1 MMTPSAPEPA
11 ETSAR
16 ALIGRIARVYMAPRW
31 MAWSGAMVAAVI
43 VAALSAKLIQILEPA
58 INDLLVNHKP
68 GALTVVPIT
77 IAALALGRGL
87 AQVIQASL
95 VNEMGNAV
103 VGQVQVQ
110 LFGRLVRA
118 DLARL
123 RTQHSGEYVSSVLYD
138 AGLIREA
145 ATSGVINYTQH
156 LLTVIGAV
164 MVMVAND
171 LYLSLTL
178 LVAAP
183 LATAIMRRFA
193 RRTSRA
199 AKGAMAETSA
209 LSTAIMESLDGVR
222 VVKIENREA
231 FEEARVAEVVQRRQA
246 HLVQGANARA
256 RAAPATET
264 LMTLITAAVIAYAGW
279 RSQSGGMNVGAFVS
293 FIGALGLASQS
304 LRQLANLQTVFAEG
318 LSAAR
323 RLFKAL
329 DIEPEIRD
337 RPEAAPLALG
347 QATISFEEVGFAYGD
362 GPSVLD
368 RVSLAVRRGETVAL
382 VGPSGG
388 GKTTLLN
395 LIPRFYDVTQG
406 RVCVDG
412 TDIRNVTLSSLR
424 HQIALV
430 TQEPFLFDDTIRA
443 NIAYAKPDA
452 SLAEIEAAATAAAA
466 HDFILGLPSG
476 YDTLVGEA
484 GARLSGGQRQ
494 RIAIARA
501 FLKNAPILLL
511 DEATSALDTES
522 EAQVQ
527 AALARLMAG
536 RTTILIAHRLSTV
549 RSADRIHVID
559 QGRIVETGTHG
570 ELIALKGLYARLAQT
585 QDLETA
591 AEVRP

>member
-1 MMTPSAPEPA
+1 MTAPQSEPA
-11 ETSAR
+11 ELSAR

-31 MAWSGAMVAAVI
+31 KAWFGALIAAI
-43 VAALSAKLIQILEPA
+43 VTAVLSAKLIQILEPA
-58 INDLLVNHKP
+58 INDLLVKHKP
-68 GALTVVPIT
+68 GALVTIPLT
-77 IAALALGRGL
+77 IAAFALGRGL

-95 VNEMGNAV
+95 VNRIGNAV
-103 VGQVQVQ
+103 VGDVQVQ
-110 LFGRLVRA
+110 LFGKLVRA

-123 RTQHSGEYVSSVLYD
+123 RTQHSGAYVSSVLYD

-156 LLTVIGAV
+156 LLTVLGAV
-164 MVMVAND
+164 LVMVSND

-178 LVAAP
+178 VVAAP
-183 LATAIMRRFA
+183 LASAIMRRFSK
-193 RRTSRA
+193 RSTKA

-231 FEEARVAEVVQRRQA
+231 FEEARVAEVVKRRQE
-246 HLVQGANARA
+246 HLVKGANARA

-279 RSQSGGMNVGAFVS
+279 RSQSGGMNVGAFVA
-293 FIGALGLASQS
+293 FIGALGLGSQS

-323 RLFKAL
+323 RLFAAL
-329 DIEPEIRD
+329 DVEPEVR
-337 RPEAAPLALG
+337 EHAGAPALRRG
-347 QATISFEEVGFAYGD
+347 EATIRFTDVGFSYAD
-362 GPSVLD
+362 GTQALTG
-368 RVSLAVRRGETVAL
+368 VSLEVRRGETVAL

-395 LIPRFYDVTQG
+395 LIPRFYDVSEG
-406 RVCVDG
+406 RVTIDG
-412 TDIRNVTLSSLR
+412 TDIREVTLASLR
-424 HQIALV
+424 NQIALV

-443 NIAYAKPDA
+443 NIAYARPHA
-452 SLAEIEAAATAAAA
+452 SQAEIEAAARAAAA
-466 HDFILGLPSG
+466 HDFIVTLPNG
-476 YDTLVGEA
+476 YDTSVGEA

-501 FLKNAPILLL
+501 FLKDAPILLL

-527 AALARLMAG
+527 AALSRLMAG

-549 RSADRIHVID
+549 RGADRIHVID
-559 QGRIVETGTHG
+559 HGRVVETGAHG
-570 ELIALKGLYARLAQT
+570 ELVKRSGLYARLAKS
-585 QDLETA
+585 QDLEAETA
-591 AEVRP
+591 A